1 MDYRSV
7 EYTTDK
13 GIVSEQLEKK
23 IYYQKYIE
31 DKDFN
36 LDVKGITPTGF
47 AELTV
52 TTFSK
57 NIDCYTRSFKKLPQL
72 LSEIGGIANSLMI
85 IVLALNSYVEKKL
98 KEVDIFDQCCS
109 DCKEENIKV
118 DEKVKEN
125 DALKVNQT
133 RERKSIFNTGEKKF
147 LDNSKSIADIIKFDL
162 EKSNDI
168 KNQSGSQRKLTAG
181 NNKKAIDETFD
192 EKVKNIEKPKQDESD
207 NKVVRY
213 KSVIFSKDV
222 ALDKLIQTEYSF
234 LEIIFPC
241 KRTDNH
247 KEKMLIAEKFC
258 DEFFDIHFLFGNVLD
273 SQMIFKK
280 FEENMQKQN
289 IK

>member
-1 MDYRSV
+1 MDYRPV

-13 GIVSEQLEKK
+13 GIVSEELEKK
-23 IYYQKYIE
+23 IYYQKYLE

-36 LDVKGITPTGF
+36 LEVKGITNTSF

-57 NIDCYTRSFKKLPQL
+57 NVDSYTRSFKKLPQL
-72 LSEIGGIANSLMI
+72 LSEIGGIANSLLM

-98 KEVDIFDQCCS
+98 KELDIFNQCCT
-109 DCKEENIKV
+109 DCKQETDKAK
-118 DEKVKEN
+118 EKEKEKEN
-125 DALKVNQT
+125 VSLKMNEVKA
-133 RERKSIFNTGEKKF
+133 RKSIFHSSEKKF
-147 LDNSKSIADIIKFDL
+147 LDMSKSVGDVTHLDL
-162 EKSNDI
+162 EKNNDNQDQNPSN
-168 KNQSGSQRKLTAG
+168 RKLTE
-181 NNKKAIDETFD
+181 NKNKKKGNEPIEDKD
-192 EKVKNIEKPKQDESD
+192 KKKEKMVEEES
-207 NKVVRY
+207 NNNVVRY

-222 ALDKLIQTEYSF
+222 SLDKLVTVDYSF

-241 KRTDNH
+241 KRNDNH

-273 SQMIFKK
+273 SQIIFKK
-280 FEENMQKQN
+280 FENMSM